1 MSLKAKNKSM
11 ITITIIIGIIL
22 FISYQIPSIKSN
34 INNSIPKI
42 LLNGRLTK
50 NFDTYTYLSENKTES
65 ENYKILKLTDRSPRI
80 ILFDKVSENFILT
93 GDELYLTTIKKI
105 NNKGEEIDS
114 LKVKGHLYPSGV
126 YFYKDYVIDWAIT
139 GNKSKQKYDTIINYD
154 TLSKK
159 EFKNYLSR
167 ADIIDFTKRY
177 KNLENFKG
185 RCHLKIQDKWIVI
198 ESKKMF
204 EKLERDY
211 KKDYFEIRHKNKD
224 FSKKNGNRLIPL
236 KNSIAPFYDWEKQNN
251 TIFIQKFVKESYFSP
266 QLFLGGNAGW
276 RGAGYFQLTHKAET
290 LNFKSYA
297 FKPSKRFF
305 SLDPEISIY
314 HPDKEYNINIAFIKL
329 GHQPRSNRHFSES
342 GIYVL
347 KSK

>member
-1 MSLKAKNKSM
+1 M
-11 ITITIIIGIIL
+11 IIIALIIGITL
-22 FISYQIPSIKSN
+22 FLFYQIPFAKSAV
-34 INNSIPKI
+34 NNSIPKI

-50 NFDTYTYLSENKTES
+50 KFDTYTYLSENKTES
-65 ENYKILKLTDRSPRI
+65 ENYKITKLTDRNPRF
-80 ILFDKVSENFILT
+80 ILFDRVSENFILT
-93 GDELYLTTIKKI
+93 GDELYLTTIKKV

-114 LKVKGHLYPSGV
+114 LKVKGHLYPSGNF
-126 YFYKDYVIDWAIT
+126 FYEDYVIDWATT
-139 GNKSKQKYDTIINYD
+139 GNKTKQKYDTIINYD

-167 ADIIDFTKRY
+167 ADIIDFTWKY
-177 KNLENFKG
+177 KNSENFKG

-204 EKLERDY
+204 KELEQDY
-211 KKDYFEIRHKNKD
+211 EKDYFEIRHKEKD
-224 FSKKNGNRLIPL
+224 FSKKNGDRLIPL
-236 KNSIAPFYDWEKQNN
+236 KNSIAPFYDWEKKDNV
-251 TIFIQKFVKESYFSP
+251 IFIQKFVKKSYFKP

-276 RGAGYFQLTHKAET
+276 RGIGYFQLTYKAEI

-297 FKPSKRFF
+297 FKSSKRFF

-329 GHQPRSNRHFSES
+329 GRQPRSNMHFSES

-347 KSK
+347 KNK